1 MDVWLT
7 AVIIDHSPALFCH
20 VIVWYSLL
28 INVTL
33 RLKRKSGRSSIGKLE
48 VWTLGKK
55 VGFSVLEK
63 VKLFELNH
71 EYCFMYLICSKDTCI
86 LFRVVT
92 RGWTRQRST
101 LVCLFGAGRITRLNL
116 TGRFEPG
123 NNDAVRSLSNGHW
136 VSVPLIVLGLA
147 LVGLV
152 RGLGFCSD
160 AKHCKRHNRPE
171 A

>member
-1 MDVWLT
+1 MDIVLCT
-7 AVIIDHSPALFCH
+7 LFAANPTKCC
-20 VIVWYSLL
+20 W
-28 INVTL
+28 
-33 RLKRKSGRSSIGKLE
+33 
-48 VWTLGKK
+48 
-55 VGFSVLEK
+55 
-63 VKLFELNH
+63 
-71 EYCFMYLICSKDTCI
+71 KDTCI

-92 RGWTRQRST
+92 RGFTRQRST
-101 LVCLFGAGRITRLNL
+101 LVCLFGAGRITRLSSM
-116 TGRFEPG
+116 GRYVPG